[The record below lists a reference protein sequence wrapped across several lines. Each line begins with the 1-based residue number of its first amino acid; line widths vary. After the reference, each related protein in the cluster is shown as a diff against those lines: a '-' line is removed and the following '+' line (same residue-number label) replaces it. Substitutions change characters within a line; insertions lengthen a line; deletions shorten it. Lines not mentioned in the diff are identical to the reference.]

1 MQVTKLEPQDV
12 DELTLVKLS
21 REIAKN
27 IQPIE
32 NILDM
37 FGMTPELWS
46 HVSNM
51 PRFTALLQS
60 EIEAWNGAGNTVE
73 RTKLKSM
80 SMIEE
85 ALPEFFERMHDP
97 REPLIAKAK
106 VFELVSKVAGVFA
119 NDKES
124 GAVGDGVKI
133 TINLGGDNKL
143 TFEKDITPQVI
154 EGELNDG
161 N

>member
-1 MQVTKLEPQDV
+1 MQVTKLAPQDI

-21 REIAKN
+21 REIAKD
-27 IQPIE
+27 IHPIE
-32 NILDM
+32 TILER
-37 FGMTPELWS
+37 FGIPPDLWRDIS
-46 HVSNM
+46 SQ

-60 EIEAWNGAGNTVE
+60 EAEAWNNAANTAE

-106 VFELVSKVAGVFA
+106 VFELVSKVAGAFA
-119 NDKES
+119 SEKDAGGS
-124 GAVGDGVKI
+124 GDGVKI
-133 TINLGGDNKL
+133 TINLGADKSV
-143 TFEKDITPQVI
+143 TFEKDITAQVI
-154 EGELNDG
+154 EGDVNV
-161 N
+161 